1 MSPYEKLVRR
11 TALIGILCGII
22 LLIAAMLPLSFAR
35 SVAGNFDHASD
46 VTSDRMVRFRVACT
60 MISCLS
66 LVLGVT
72 FLKER
77 SASIGAFVESLLAEC
92 RNWKPGHQI
101 RRTHA
106 LLQSPGTL
114 YFVAFLTMR
123 LSGVVMRFR
132 HLFGAPQ
139 YDEAY
144 SFVNFARRPFYQ
156 AILDYSSTNNHL
168 LNTAF
173 MHLCYLVFGQ
183 QDWAMR
189 LPVLIAGVLLLP
201 ASYFFA
207 RKTLGHHSALIGTA
221 LVATSP
227 MLIHYSTEARG
238 YIMVTLASFW
248 TADRLMAAI
257 MENRRID
264 WIMALTAAVAGFM
277 AIPIMIYPFTAIVLW
292 ALFTKH
298 VPQTRQTVNQDDVPL
313 TNHRIPTFSY
323 QPQGNTPGT
332 WPHLSSILVWTASVL
347 ILSLLFYIPAWVIS
361 GTTAYDQRFTQS
373 LPLTSWLPQYVPAL
387 IAAVQH
393 TSPFF
398 PIFSFFPD
406 SSYFRLEFFVP
417 LVAIIFGI
425 LGGFSLSLK
434 RPKTDPSTSLTS
446 SRWLFI
452 LIPAITLAS
461 FAVQRIAPPPRI
473 FVFLAPWWLLLI
485 GHGIHQG
492 IDLVTHR
499 QVRLSEKITPYL
511 SLAIILCGLLLVFTH
526 AVPYYPIRNGL
537 VQDVPDVARFL
548 KKHIQPNHRIYVL
561 NPWDK
566 PLEYELIKLALPV
579 HQDLQLNGTA
589 HPGENLWLVK
599 PRLKVHLSGY
609 DSEVLTI
616 PEALKQIPGTDWG
629 QFVDASAL
637 PFKGHWEMQ
646 QQWSQLEL
654 WKYQRDNNSSVH

>member
-60 MISCLS
+60 MISGLS
-66 LVLGVT
+66 LVLGAT

-77 SASIGAFVESLLAEC
+77 SASLGTFLESLLAEC
-92 RNWKPGHQI
+92 RNWKPGQQI

-132 HLFGAPQ
+132 YLFGAPQ

-156 AILDYSSTNNHL
+156 AIMDYSSTNNHL

-173 MHLCYLVFGQ
+173 MHLCYLIFGQ

-189 LPVLIAGVLLLP
+189 LPVLIAGILLLP

-248 TADRLMAAI
+248 TADRLIAAI
-257 MENRRID
+257 LGNRRID
-264 WIMALTAAVAGFM
+264 WIMALAAAVAGFM

-298 VPQTRQTVNQDDVPL
+298 VPQTGQTANPDDVPL
-313 TNHRIPTFSY
+313 TNRPLPTSSG
-323 QPQGNTPGT
+323 QPQVETSGT
-332 WPHLSSILVWTASVL
+332 CPHLTSILIWTASVL
-347 ILSLLFYIPAWVIS
+347 ILSLLFYLPAWVIS
-361 GTTAYDQRFTQS
+361 GTAAYDQRFTQS
-373 LPLTSWLPQYVPAL
+373 LSLTSWLQQYVPAL
-387 IAAVQH
+387 VMAVQH
-393 TSPFF
+393 ASPFLCF
-398 PIFSFFPD
+398 HFSH
-406 SSYFRLEFFVP
+406 FRLEFFIP
-417 LVAIIFGI
+417 LAATIFGI
-425 LGGFSLSLK
+425 IGGISLIWNRPNTSPSSLS
-434 RPKTDPSTSLTS
+434 TG

-452 LIPAITLAS
+452 IIPAITLAA

-485 GHGIHQG
+485 GHGIHRG
-492 IDLVTHR
+492 IDFLTHR
-499 QVRLSEKITPYL
+499 QVRHAEKITPYL
-511 SLAIILCGLLLVFTH
+511 SLAVVLCGLLLVFTH
-526 AVPYYPIRNGL
+526 TVPYYPARNGL
-537 VQDVPDVARFL
+537 VQDVPNVARFL
-548 KKHIQPNHRIYVL
+548 KTNIQPNHRVYVL

-579 HQDLQLNGTA
+579 HQSLQLNGTA
-589 HPGENLWLVK
+589 HPGEDLWLVK
-599 PRLKVHLSGY
+599 PRLKAHLPGY

-616 PEALKQIPGTDWG
+616 PEALKQIPGTGWG
-629 QFVDASAL
+629 QFVDTSAL
-637 PFKGHWEMQ
+637 PFRGHWEMQ

-654 WKYQRDNNSSVH
+654 WKYQRDEKSSVH